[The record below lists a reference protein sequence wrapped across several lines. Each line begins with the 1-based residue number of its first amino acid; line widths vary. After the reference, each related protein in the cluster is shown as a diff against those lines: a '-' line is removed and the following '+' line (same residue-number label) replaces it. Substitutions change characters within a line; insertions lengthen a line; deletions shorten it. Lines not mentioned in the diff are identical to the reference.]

1 MSSRSCAAISKWHR
15 QAGTV
20 PFPDEVTAPSPTAP
34 TDDQA
39 PQRSNLTS
47 MRIIRW
53 TTTLELQ
60 TLPGSVLREWRLIKD
75 FVLVET
81 NKHLDEKLTLSEF
94 YKWLGCMSTWHVMLC
109 WFLSHQS
116 LVVKEGREHV

>member
-1 MSSRSCAAISKWHR
+1 
-15 QAGTV
+15 
-20 PFPDEVTAPSPTAP
+20 
-34 TDDQA
+34 
-39 PQRSNLTS
+39 